1 MSSQILLPG
10 STGPSGNGQQTTL
23 GVMGG
28 AATVMAAAFWRRNW
42 LRTR

>member
-1 MSSQILLPG
+1 
-10 STGPSGNGQQTTL
+10 L
-23 GVMGG
+23 GMMLG